1 MLIEDV
7 NQDYFHTN
15 INKPLHIRRDILKN
29 LDAVMAQ
36 SHISITETR
45 WVIVNSTHF
54 CNAWLAIIGV

>member
-54 CNAWLAIIGV
+54 

>member
-1 MLIEDV
+1 MLLIKIT
-7 NQDYFHTN
+7 FTLTS
-15 INKPLHIRRDILKN
+15 INYCMRRDILKN